1 MRNLILLR
9 RSKSR
14 LHVQMGKPKQIHAI
28 VRTTLKVSILVGL
41 LIAAKYAGDTVLEQ
55 LTPHLTPSTE
65 PALHRLI
72 MIAITAYILLMML
85 PFVPGAEIGLGMMVM
100 FGPKIAPLVYGSTVL
115 ALALSFLI
123 GRLVPQQ
130 SVIEMLDTLRLKR
143 AAGLL
148 RQLHPLDADERLQF
162 ILNNR
167 SSRIVPFLL
176 RHRYIA
182 LMAAINLPGNVMI
195 GGGGGI
201 SLVSGFSRVFSFSR
215 FLIAVAL
222 AVAPIPL
229 MAMVTGI

>member
-1 MRNLILLR
+1 M
-9 RSKSR
+9 
-14 LHVQMGKPKQIHAI
+14 VKPEQ
-28 VRTTLKVSILVGL
+28 VRAVFRIALKAFVLVGML
-41 LIAAKYAGDTVLEQ
+41 VAAKYAGDQVLKQ

-72 MIAITAYILLMML
+72 MIAIAAYILLMML
-85 PFVPGAEIGLGMMVM
+85 PFVPGVEIGLGMMVM
-100 FGPKIAPLVYGSTVL
+100 FGPKIVPLVYGSTVL

-130 SVIEMLDTLRLKR
+130 SVIEMFDILRFKR

-148 RQLHPLDADERLQF
+148 RQLYPLDADERLQF

-182 LMAAINLPGNVMI
+182 LMAAINLPGNALI

-201 SLVSGFSRVFSFSR
+201 SLVSGFSRIFSFSG

-222 AVAPIPL
+222 AVAPVPI

>member
-1 MRNLILLR
+1 
-9 RSKSR
+9 
-14 LHVQMGKPKQIHAI
+14 MGKPKQIHAVI
-28 VRTTLKVSILVGL
+28 RIALKAFIFIGL
-41 LIAAKYAGDTVLEQ
+41 LIAAKYAGDQVLKQ

-72 MIAITAYILLMML
+72 MIAVAAYILLMML

-100 FGPKIAPLVYGSTVL
+100 FGPKIAPLVYGSTVV

-130 SVIEMLDTLRLKR
+130 SVIELFDTLRLKR

-162 ILNNR
+162 MLNNR
-167 SSRIVPFLL
+167 SSRIVPFLV

-182 LMAAINLPGNVMI
+182 LVAAINLPGNALI
-195 GGGGGI
+195 GG
-201 SLVSGFSRVFSFSR
+201 
-215 FLIAVAL
+215 A
-222 AVAPIPL
+222 APL
-229 MAMVTGI
+229 TQ

>member
-1 MRNLILLR
+1 
-9 RSKSR
+9 
-14 LHVQMGKPKQIHAI
+14 MGKPEQIRALIRIALKAFVI
-28 VRTTLKVSILVGL
+28 VGF
-41 LIAAKYAGDTVLEQ
+41 LIAAKYAGDQVLKQ

-72 MIAITAYILLMML
+72 MIAIAAYILLMML
-85 PFVPGAEIGLGMMVM
+85 PFVPGVEIGLGMMVM

-130 SVIEMLDTLRLKR
+130 SVIEFFEILRLKR

-148 RQLHPLDADERLQF
+148 WQLHPLDADERLQF
-162 ILNNR
+162 MLNNR

-176 RHRYIA
+176 RHRYVA
-182 LMAAINLPGNVMI
+182 LMAAINLPGNAVI

-201 SLVSGFSRVFSFSR
+201 SLVSGFSRMFSFSG

-222 AVAPIPL
+222 AVAPVPI
-229 MAMVTGI
+229 MALVTGM

>member
-1 MRNLILLR
+1 
-9 RSKSR
+9 
-14 LHVQMGKPKQIHAI
+14 MGKPKQIRALFRI
-28 VRTTLKVSILVGL
+28 ALKTFVLVGL
-41 LIAAKYAGDTVLEQ
+41 LFAGKYVGDQVLMQ

-72 MIAITAYILLMML
+72 MIAITAYILLTML
-85 PFVPGAEIGLGMMVM
+85 PFVPGVEIGLGMMVM
-100 FGPKIAPLVYGSTVL
+100 FGPKIAPLVYGSTVI

-130 SVIEMLDTLRLKR
+130 SVIDIFEALRLKR
-143 AAGLL
+143 TAGLL
-148 RQLHPLDADERLQF
+148 RQLYPLNADERLQF
-162 ILNNR
+162 MLNNQ

-182 LMAAINLPGNVMI
+182 LMVAINLPGNAII

-201 SLVSGFSRVFSFSR
+201 SLVSGFSHIFSFPR

-222 AVAPIPL
+222 AVAPVPL
-229 MAMVTGI
+229 MAMVTGL

>member
-1 MRNLILLR
+1 
-9 RSKSR
+9 
-14 LHVQMGKPKQIHAI
+14 MGKSEQ
-28 VRTTLKVSILVGL
+28 VRALIRIALKAFVLVGL
-41 LIAAKYAGDTVLEQ
+41 LVAAKYAGDQVLKQ

-85 PFVPGAEIGLGMMVM
+85 PFVPGVEIGLGMMVM

-115 ALALSFLI
+115 ALVFSFLI

-130 SVIEMLDTLRLKR
+130 SVIELFDTLRLKR

-148 RQLHPLDADERLQF
+148 RRLHPLDADERLQF

-182 LMAAINLPGNVMI
+182 LMAAINLPGNALI

-201 SLVSGFSRVFSFSR
+201 SLVSGFSRVFSFSG

-222 AVAPIPL
+222 AVAPVPI
-229 MAMVTGI
+229 MALVTGI